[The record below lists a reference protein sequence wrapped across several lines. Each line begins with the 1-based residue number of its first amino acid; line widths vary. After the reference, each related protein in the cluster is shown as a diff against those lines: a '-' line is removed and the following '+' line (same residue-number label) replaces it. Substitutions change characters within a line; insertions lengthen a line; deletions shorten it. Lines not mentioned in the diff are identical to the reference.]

1 MNFNH
6 IAQCTVEIIN
16 NWFKKSKILSIL
28 ELDKLDFFGLVQG
41 MNGKMKTISSKVD
54 VEHRVKSPGYIITN
68 KQSRQIMPVNPG
80 DGTVFMPN
88 IAN

>member
-16 NWFKKSKILSIL
+16 DWCKNSKILSIF

-68 KQSRQIMPVNPG
+68 KQSRQVIPVNPG

>member
-6 IAQCTVEIIN
+6 IALRTVGIIN
-16 NWFKKSKILSIL
+16 NWLKNSKILSIF
-28 ELDKLDFFGLVQG
+28 ELDNLDFFGLVQG
-41 MNGKMKTISSKVD
+41 MKGNMKTISSKVN

-68 KQSRQIMPVNPG
+68 KQSRQIIPVNPG
-80 DGTVFMPN
+80 DGTVFMPD

>member
-1 MNFNH
+1 
-6 IAQCTVEIIN
+6 
-16 NWFKKSKILSIL
+16 
-28 ELDKLDFFGLVQG
+28 
-41 MNGKMKTISSKVD
+41 MNGNMKTISSKVD

-68 KQSRQIMPVNPG
+68 KQSRQVIPVNPG